1 MKNLLNS
8 LTRLACAIIL
18 VGLSLSSFAQS
29 NGFNYQAAIDPS
41 ITSDVTIEW
50 TVGANTG
57 TVVATPTEG
66 IISAVICEGVDFS
79 QLSQPTLDITLY
91 AEGEVIA
98 TSSQVINA
106 VPYAD
111 KATNADNAFNALNA
125 DYANY
130 AAEAGYAEEAGHAL
144 TADVAN
150 NVYVNENG
158 QLVVNG
164 VVIEFNLPTSPTFTN
179 INVTNQA
186 IFTGVGPAL
195 IGDFGIDQWSV
206 ESSSASIA
214 TKGGIYAAGTSYF
227 NGILGAQSFKIYNT
241 TFTDANTILGIDDDY
256 PLEAGQPLE
265 QYVPSYA
272 ALEAFKAS
280 LDEVD
285 TVLFA
290 WNAGN
295 AATADY
301 AEEANVAMSAFEALL
316 AEYAENA
323 AEADHAINADNADEA
338 NHAINADNAAE
349 AAHALVADNADE
361 AAHAAN
367 AYHAVIA
374 DTALYFRMPNTATFT
389 NITVNNKATVLGT
402 GDAEVTDENA
412 DDSNASIATDGG
424 IYAGGNNYFSGRTS
438 LHTLQIWNALTPS
451 SLILGF
457 DVDYPL
463 DEGKGETNYVPTY
476 AALNQMYEVLFD
488 EVYDEI
494 MDVIDGLA
502 DIYLTIDPWQA
513 IIEGAVEDIDD
524 LQDAVDDIYTQLD
537 GIHTT
542 LTEYGNRIGDLE
554 NAVDNLLTWDA
565 QGLQHAYDMG
575 REINTTPTS
584 KTDYAPVYVQ
594 GPMGIMSRATGDDAL
609 DLYAL
614 VGGLDDAAYGVLGA
628 RISNHPWAGY
638 FVGDVN
644 ISNELYVGGEAHFG
658 DAEFYDLHV
667 QHNANID
674 NALTANQATI
684 ATLDA
689 ATGAFGSIE
698 ANTAEY
704 NSEYTNMITVGQYH
718 GSPLAM
724 QGTAEGG
731 FDFYKPVRFHDLVT
745 FNNLIADS
753 ITSDYANIDKI
764 DTEELTFGNA
774 AGDSID
780 ANYIFADKIASD
792 LFEGG
797 DITADN
803 IAADAVEATT
813 GEFDDLTVRHMELSD
828 TIKDASEFT
837 KKVMKVQLRDE
848 VTDIYTVQALL
859 GASTDE
865 FTTYGVDHITSAV
878 VGHNN
883 LDGVG
888 SLGSVLFDVTNADL
902 ITAFGL
908 TTGDNLVLAGFFH
921 GNVAVTGSLA
931 ADRLV
936 SHTALFQTTAVDEME
951 YKMVD
956 ADYTIQI
963 GGSSTG
969 FTGILGGTAP
979 TGYGWTSAHAAVT
992 GYEKLAADPS
1002 VRNGIGTLGAKIF
1015 GITEELVC
1023 GPWDVA
1029 SGDDKVFAGFFVGD
1043 VHVQGKLAVSRDAGT
1058 ATTAWTTNTT
1068 FKAATGRIYKAF
1080 QGAATPATITS
1091 EWEQTEAAIGTDI
1104 PSLEVITGLSTIVY
1118 NLSTTG
1124 KLYQAFGPAGWN
1136 TLHDYNGDGDVND
1149 KAFAGFF
1156 VGDVAINGNLAVNG
1170 NVKINGTLDTTESGI
1185 SIPYYPA
1192 TLGLN
1197 YVTDLNT
1204 TYPPSQEGQICVA
1217 YLTSTGK
1224 NVMYIAYDNGSGL
1237 QWNAV
1242 AGTSK

>member
-1 MKNLLNS
+1 MKMKNLLNS

-50 TVGANTG
+50 TVGTNTG

-79 QLSQPTLDITLY
+79 ELNQPTLEITLY

-111 KATNADNAFNALNA
+111 KATNAVEAQVAINAMTA
-125 DYANY
+125 DYADEAGY
-130 AAEAGYAEEAGHAL
+130 AAEAAHAL

-150 NVYVNENG
+150 NVYINSNG
-158 QLVVNG
+158 ELVVNG

-186 IFTGVGPAL
+186 IFSGNGPAL
-195 IGDFGIDQWSV
+195 IGDFGVDQWSV

-214 TKGGIYAAGTSYF
+214 TKGGIYAAGTSFF
-227 NGILGAQSFKIYNT
+227 NGTLGAQSFKIYNT

-256 PLEAGQPLE
+256 PLNAGQPLE
-265 QYVPSYA
+265 QYIPSYA

-280 LDEVD
+280 LDDVD
-285 TVLFA
+285 TVQFA
-290 WNAGN
+290 WRAGN
-295 AATADY
+295 AD
-301 AEEANVAMSAFEALL
+301 
-316 AEYAENA
+316 
-323 AEADHAINADNADEA
+323 
-338 NHAINADNAAE
+338 E
-349 AAHALVADNADE
+349 AAHALAADNADE
-361 AAHAAN
+361 AAHALAADNADEAAHALAADNAAFAEEAAHAAN
-367 AYHAVIA
+367 ANHAIIA

-389 NITVNNKATVLGT
+389 NITVNNKETVLGT
-402 GDAEVTDENA
+402 GDAEVTDTDA
-412 DDSNASIATDGG
+412 DASNASIATDGG

-438 LHTLQIWNALTPS
+438 LHTLQIWNAMTPS

-457 DVDYPL
+457 DEDYPL
-463 DEGKGETNYVPTY
+463 DPGKGLLNYVPTY
-476 AALNQMYEVLFD
+476 AALNEMYDVLYD
-488 EVYDEI
+488 DVYGDIMDEI
-494 MDVIDGLA
+494 DALS
-502 DIYLTIDPWQA
+502 DIYLPIDPWQA
-513 IIEGAVEDIDD
+513 IIEGNTADIAD
-524 LQDAVDDIYTQLD
+524 LQDDVTFIYDDLD
-537 GIHTT
+537 IIHGT
-542 LTEYGNRIGDLE
+542 LTDYGTRIGDLE
-554 NAVDNLLTWDA
+554 DSVEQLLVWDA
-565 QGLQHAYDMG
+565 QGLQHAYEMG
-575 REINTTPTS
+575 REINTTPTT
-584 KTDYAPVYVQ
+584 KADYAPIYIQ
-594 GPMGIMSRATGDDAL
+594 GPMGIMSRATGADDI

-614 VGGLDDAAYGVLGA
+614 VGGLDADVFGVLGA
-628 RISNHPWAGY
+628 RVSDRQWAGY

-667 QHNANID
+667 THDASISNNLSANNATFGTID
-674 NALTANQATI
+674 AT
-684 ATLDA
+684 
-689 ATGAFGSIE
+689 TGAFGSIE
-698 ANTAEY
+698 ANNAEY
-704 NSEYTNMITVGQYH
+704 NAEYTNMITVGQYH
-718 GSPLAM
+718 GAPLAM

-731 FDFYKPVRFHDLVT
+731 FDFYRPVRFHDLVT
-745 FNNLIADS
+745 FHNLTADS
-753 ITSDYANIDKI
+753 IVADYANIDKVI
-764 DTEELTFGNA
+764 TEDLTFGNA
-774 AGDSID
+774 YGDSID

-797 DITADN
+797 DINAN
-803 IAADAVEATT
+803 NVAADAVEATT
-813 GEFDDLTVRHMELSD
+813 GEFDVLSVRNMQLED

-837 KKVMKVQLRDE
+837 KEVLKVQLRDE

-865 FTTYGVDHITSAV
+865 FAAYGVDHITSAV

-888 SLGSVLFDVTNADL
+888 SLGSVLFDVTNDEL
-902 ITAFGL
+902 ITAFDL
-908 TTGDNLVLAGFFH
+908 TSGDNLVLAGFFY
-921 GNVAVTGSLA
+921 GDVAVTGKLA
-931 ADRLV
+931 ADRLI

-956 ADYTIQI
+956 ADYTVQI
-963 GGSSTG
+963 GGDVTG

-1002 VRNGIGTLGAKIF
+1002 VKNGIGTLGAKIY
-1015 GITEELVC
+1015 GLTEELVC

-1029 SGDDKVFAGFFVGD
+1029 SGDNKVFAGFFVGD
-1043 VHVQGKLAVSRDAGT
+1043 VHVQGKLAVCQDAGT

-1080 QGAATPATITS
+1080 QGAATPASGITT
-1091 EWEQTEAAIGTDI
+1091 EWEQTEAAIATDI

-1118 NLSTTG
+1118 NISTTG

-1136 TLHDYNGDGDVND
+1136 SLKDYNGDGELND

-1192 TLGLN
+1192 TLGLH
-1197 YVTDLNT
+1197 YVTELNAD
-1204 TYPPSQEGQICVA
+1204 YPPSQEGQICVA

-1224 NVMYIAYDNGSGL
+1224 NVMYIAYYNGL
-1237 QWNAV
+1237 VLEWNAV